1 MAKVISDEIL
11 KLKVVINGDE
21 AQKRVLDLE
30 LANKKLQDSLKEL
43 NTEHKS
49 LESQRKKEEIGINS
63 LANQIDKFK
72 GKLHENQ
79 SVQIETIKT
88 LKKQQSAYKESSLE
102 YQSLQS
108 KIEKTR
114 VKAISGNKELEE
126 KISSLVSKQ
135 NKLKLSYD
143 ETSSKVTEFKK
154 KIESTK
160 KELSYNTQEID
171 EETKSMN
178 IMSLTT
184 SQLQKRITDLSF
196 TMKHMD
202 PNSSAYKDAGDEMNR
217 LTGRMKELK
226 TGTSQSAFSLQ
237 HLSDKF
243 NQYSGIA
250 TAAIATLAG
259 VAFSIQGVIDANNK
273 LVDAQTAVSKTT
285 GLSTEEVKELTRAY
299 SEFDT
304 RTKRIDLLKISE
316 IGGRLGVPKEEIK
329 DFTREVDKAYVALG
343 DSFSGGVEAVA
354 NKLGK
359 IKGLFK
365 ETRDL
370 SVADAINEVG
380 SALNELGAA
389 GAASEENMSD
399 FALRVGQL
407 PESLKP
413 TIAETLALGAAFE
426 ESGIT
431 SERASSGYGKFVRV
445 AANQTA
451 EFAKVMGIT
460 KKEVKDLINQDP
472 LQFFL
477 KFAQGAKG
485 LDATKLSEVLDGL
498 KLNDAEVISV
508 IGAASENTDRFT
520 KSIELS
526 NQALGEATS
535 LQKEFDKVNNNSAA
549 IYEKVQKKF
558 VGMFTSETVAKTL
571 NWFIEMFGRLLGVT
585 VEGEEK
591 LSGFNATLLF
601 LVRTIGFV
609 VVGFTSVSV
618 AMAMYNALIKES
630 ILKNIALEAIEKAR
644 DLRMKLS
651 ASFQALYNGALGIG
665 ATITAKMA
673 AAIGLQTLATNAQDV
688 AQKRL
693 NATTAANP
701 FLALV
706 TVIMLVVAA
715 YKTWKSHIESLREAE
730 KKQYEEAHRYQTDQL
745 MIMQKGKQAV
755 EEYKSG
761 ISNLIAVLKDENS
774 SQEMRKKAYESLI
787 KIHPEFMGTVDNEFR
802 ATAKLASVYQE
813 LAKQIDLSARM
824 KARSAAK
831 QSVYDDNAKL
841 ELEYMKGAQARQ
853 KEQEQR
859 NKLRSDYNYSKDRA
873 NSAVNMFGSF
883 EEHNKGVEILN
894 QIKKNS
900 SLINQYNKAD
910 QNRIKELQRLI
921 KTAEGAQKKLYE
933 QELLALIGAG
943 EESKPSTSNYKPLG
957 GKSDKNNTGKSGKN
971 NYDKE
976 LSEYEKSRQKLL
988 EASANHNQKMEEY
1001 EADRLRALS
1010 DLQKDSYEKERQ
1022 LAIAEEAKN
1031 VADLEK
1037 KKYSSKEFDQ
1047 LRSMIAKEKGEMRKK
1062 LQEIE
1067 FQWLEENG
1075 RLSNLQEIE
1084 ADKLNLKLLTINEKY
1099 LSKAFEQEQ
1108 KAFEKKQRL
1117 IDRESNEKQSLD
1129 INGQKAFLAE
1139 QGYTPETLADIRTWE
1154 ESRAAIEKFYQ
1165 EKRLR
1170 DQLENLR
1177 AMVAQMSVIQS
1188 QGLIDL
1194 TPEQLE
1200 QIEVMKDK
1208 IASLVAELAK
1218 LKNSDTG
1225 GDKLGGKLSGFGGST
1240 DILGLSPDQWEA
1252 MFTNTD
1258 KLSENIQKVGAALQV
1273 AKNMMGMYSQFAQAN
1288 EERLLQQYETASQ
1301 RKTTLLDKQLK
1312 AGLITQEQ
1320 YKKQTI
1326 ANEKQLE
1333 KQKALLAYKSAKR
1346 QRAMQVAETVANTA
1360 MSIMGIWAQFPKFD
1374 FGATAAIM
1382 SGVVGAL
1389 GAVQLAT
1396 IMSQP
1401 LPEVPGAEDGFYPV
1415 IRKQDNK
1422 LFQARKR
1429 RTSTG
1434 FYDEPTMLVGEQG
1447 AAYPELVVT
1456 QKTARQIDPDV
1467 SNAYMREIARIEG
1480 YQDGY
1485 YKNVKPSQSSS
1496 TSSGDEIMIK
1506 LISTIDSFNQT
1517 MQEIK
1522 TNGLETYIKDS
1533 LDNGAKIDKM
1543 VKGSQDLYNKNK
1555 HG

>member
-11 KLKVVINGDE
+11 KLKMVINGDE
-21 AQKRVLDLE
+21 AQKEVLRLE
-30 LANKKLQDSLKEL
+30 RNNNKLA
-43 NTEHKS
+43 
-49 LESQRKKEEIGINS
+49 
-63 LANQIDKFK
+63 
-72 GKLHENQ
+72 
-79 SVQIETIKT
+79 ETINF
-88 LKKQQSAYKESSLE
+88 LK
-102 YQSLQS
+102 
-108 KIEKTR
+108 
-114 VKAISGNKELEE
+114 
-126 KISSLVSKQ
+126 
-135 NKLKLSYD
+135 D
-143 ETSSKVTEFKK
+143 EQ
-154 KIESTK
+154 
-160 KELSYNTQEID
+160 KELSATRKADAVRIKEINDLIKKHTDSIAENKRKID
-171 EETKSMN
+171 EEIKGMN
-178 IMSLTT
+178 ILSLT
-184 SQLQKRITDLSF
+184 SDQLAKRIRDLSF
-196 TMKHMD
+196 QLKHMA
-202 PNSSAYKDAGDEMNR
+202 PTGNEYAKAKAEMDQ
-217 LTGRMKELK
+217 LTGRMKELRK
-226 TGTSQSAFSLQ
+226 GTTQSAFSLQ
-237 HLSDKF
+237 NLSDKF

-354 NKLGK
+354 EKLGK

-413 TIAETLALGAAFE
+413 TIAETLALGGAFE

-431 SERASSGYGKFVRV
+431 AERASSGYSKFVRV
-445 AANQTA
+445 AATQTA

-460 KKEVKDLINQDP
+460 QKEVKDLINQDP

-485 LDATKLSEVLDGL
+485 LDTTKLSEVLEGL

-526 NQALGEATS
+526 NQALTEATS
-535 LQKEFDKVNNNSAA
+535 LQDEFNKVNNNSAA

-571 NWFIEMFGRLLGVT
+571 NWLILTIGKLLGVVEDTTGKVSAIKNAFMDWFKIIMILLTGIYSYNAAIALSNLTLATAKERLLAYTIVQKVNNFLTAAGT
-585 VEGEEK
+585 VIQNTFNTAVAAAQWVYAGLTGKTK
-591 LSGFNATLLF
+591 LQTKAQATLN
-601 LVRTIGFV
+601 LVTKANVFGALVAVVMAAVAAYLIFSKRTDTAAETQKKLNDITKEGIK
-609 VVGFTSVSV
+609 
-618 AMAMYNALIKES
+618 NAASEISALEQTYKK
-630 ILKNIALEAIEKAR
+630 LTDKNIAEKDRQRLLDEANKQYPGFFKNLTTEDFLLGKAKASYLQLR
-644 DLRMKLS
+644 D
-651 ASFQALYNGALGIG
+651 
-665 ATITAKMA
+665 
-673 AAIGLQTLATNAQDV
+673 AIIAV
-688 AQKRL
+688 AQAKAAQSEIDKIVANYLEKEIDFRKKVAKIQEDIRNPKAGSYAGTGAGSGYNDL
-693 NATTAANP
+693 IDNNQKTYTAAEARENAKRRLKIELQVGKEM
-701 FLALV
+701 FEERNKALRPYLDFV
-706 TVIMLVVAA
+706 SNA
-715 YKTWKSHIESLREAE
+715 ES
-730 KKQYEEAHRYQTDQL
+730 
-745 MIMQKGKQAV
+745 
-755 EEYKSG
+755 KSG
-761 ISNLIAVLKDENS
+761 
-774 SQEMRKKAYESLI
+774 
-787 KIHPEFMGTVDNEFR
+787 
-802 ATAKLASVYQE
+802 KLNNNNDS
-813 LAKQIDLSARM
+813 
-824 KARSAAK
+824 
-831 QSVYDDNAKL
+831 
-841 ELEYMKGAQARQ
+841 
-853 KEQEQR
+853 
-859 NKLRSDYNYSKDRA
+859 
-873 NSAVNMFGSF
+873 
-883 EEHNKGVEILN
+883 
-894 QIKKNS
+894 
-900 SLINQYNKAD
+900 
-910 QNRIKELQRLI
+910 
-921 KTAEGAQKKLYE
+921 
-933 QELLALIGAG
+933 
-943 EESKPSTSNYKPLG
+943 PPSNYKPLG
-957 GKSDKNNTGKSGKN
+957 GKSDKNNTGKSSKN

-988 EASANHNQKMEEY
+988 EASANHNQRMEEY
-1001 EADRLRALS
+1001 EADRLRSLS

-1031 VADLEK
+1031 VAELEK
-1037 KKYSSKEFDQ
+1037 KKYSPKEFDQ
-1047 LRSMIAKEKGEMRKK
+1047 LRSMIAKEKGDMKKK

-1067 FQWLEENG
+1067 FQWMEENG

-1117 IDRESNEKQSLD
+1117 LDRESNEKQSLD

-1170 DQLENLR
+1170 EQIDNLK

-1194 TPEQLE
+1194 TPEQLD
-1200 QIEVMKDK
+1200 QIQAMKDK
-1208 IASLVAELAK
+1208 IAALVAELAK
-1218 LKNSDTG
+1218 LKNGDSG
-1225 GDKLGGKLSGFGGST
+1225 GDKLGGKLSSFGGNT
-1240 DILGLSPDQWEA
+1240 DVLGLTPDQWEA

-1301 RKTTLLDKQLK
+1301 RKQNRLEKELK

-1346 QRAMQVAETVANTA
+1346 QRAMQIAETVANTA
-1360 MSIMGIWAQFPKFD
+1360 M
-1374 FGATAAIM
+1374 AIM
-1382 SGVVGAL
+1382 QLWVKPGFPMAIPMTAVVAGLGAL
-1389 GAVQLAT
+1389 NLAT

-1447 AAYPELVVT
+1447 AAFPELVVT
-1456 QKTARQIDPDV
+1456 QKTARQIDPDI

-1485 YKNVKPSQSSS
+1485 YKNVKTSQSSS

-1506 LISTIDSFNQT
+1506 LISTIDSFNET

>member
-11 KLKVVINGDE
+11 KLKMEINSDE
-21 AQKRVLDLE
+21 A
-30 LANKKLQDSLKEL
+30 
-43 NTEHKS
+43 
-49 LESQRKKEEIGINS
+49 
-63 LANQIDKFK
+63 
-72 GKLHENQ
+72 
-79 SVQIETIKT
+79 
-88 LKKQQSAYKESSLE
+88 
-102 YQSLQS
+102 
-108 KIEKTR
+108 
-114 VKAISGNKELEE
+114 
-126 KISSLVSKQ
+126 
-135 NKLKLSYD
+135 
-143 ETSSKVTEFKK
+143 
-154 KIESTK
+154 
-160 KELSYNTQEID
+160 
-171 EETKSMN
+171 
-178 IMSLTT
+178 
-184 SQLQKRITDLSF
+184 QKRITDLEAKNKDLYNSLKTLNEQRKESAAQLKKEEKAINSYANEIDKLKLKIGQNQQAGLAEIQQIIKKQKAYDVSSKEYQALQAKRESIQAKVIASNNKLEYSIQQIESKQKKLHVTYTANANDLALLKNKISDF
-196 TMKHMD
+196 SNEIEINDKKILQEVKAMDHLKLTSTQLVQKINDLNATMSHLD
-202 PNSSAYKDAGDEMNR
+202 PNSSAYKEMDANLKKLKDR
-217 LTGRMKELK
+217 HQELK
-226 TGTSQSAFSLQ
+226 TGTSASAYSIQ
-237 HLSDKF
+237 KLSDKF

-370 SVADAINEVG
+370 SVADAINQVG

-389 GAASEENMSD
+389 GAASEENISD

-413 TIAETLALGAAFE
+413 TIAETLALGGAFE

-431 SERASSGYGKFVRV
+431 AERASSGYSKFVRV
-445 AANQTA
+445 AATQTA

-460 KKEVKDLINQDP
+460 QKEVKDLINQDP

-477 KFAQGAKG
+477 KFAEGAKG

-508 IGAASENTDRFT
+508 VSTASENTDRFR
-520 KSIELS
+520 KSIEQS
-526 NQALGEATS
+526 NQALTEATS
-535 LQKEFDKVNNNSAA
+535 LQEEFNNVNNNSAA

-558 VGMFTSETVAKTL
+558 SAMFTSAAVAKAL
-571 NWFIEMFGRLLGVT
+571 NWLIETIGKLLGVVDDATGRVTFLKDTFIFFSKIVVIAVATMVSYNSVISISNGLFTTIKDRILAYT
-585 VEGEEK
+585 VVQKVNSGLTKISTGLQNLWNLTIGYGQLAIGKLTRSTVMQTAAQERLNLVTKLNPWGALLAVIAAVTVAYFAFRQENQKIIDQKKILNDVIAEGVKNAAAEVSSLDQLYKTATDVTKSQEDRLAAVKKLQEQYPSYFADVDAEIIMNGKAKTSYLELRDAIVASARASAAKAELESRAAERLKRDEKIQQEIEALQNKRKNAKSETTIGTGFSGANEFSGGGARTKSANEIKAGIDYNIGVLNNYQKKLKETDDAEDKFLLDEIGKSDKKASKLNQDRNPDFNTSTYQALGGKDKKEGAGKSKKEEVPQWIKDRDKILEGEKSYQQKLAELIANGDRNRIEMMEDGFEK
-591 LSGFNATLLF
+591 EK
-601 LVRTIGFV
+601 
-609 VVGFTSVSV
+609 
-618 AMAMYNALIKES
+618 ALIIQNQIEKEADLENKKVS
-630 ILKNIALEAIEKAR
+630 AADFANIDNIIAKEQNAGLKKRLQEIRFTWTKENEEYTKLQLEETEIAKLKIAALEDKYQNIA
-644 DLRMKLS
+644 
-651 ASFQALYNGALGIG
+651 FQ
-665 ATITAKMA
+665 KMA
-673 AAIGLQTLATNAQDV
+673 KD
-688 AQKRL
+688 
-693 NATTAANP
+693 
-701 FLALV
+701 F
-706 TVIMLVVAA
+706 
-715 YKTWKSHIESLREAE
+715 E
-730 KKQYEEAHRYQTDQL
+730 KKQDLLER
-745 MIMQKGKQAV
+745 
-755 EEYKSG
+755 
-761 ISNLIAVLKDENS
+761 
-774 SQEMRKKAYESLI
+774 EM
-787 KIHPEFMGTVDNEFR
+787 N
-802 ATAKLASVYQE
+802 QE
-813 LAKQIDLSARM
+813 LAKD
-824 KARSAAK
+824 
-831 QSVYDDNAKL
+831 
-841 ELEYMKGAQARQ
+841 
-853 KEQEQR
+853 
-859 NKLRSDYNYSKDRA
+859 
-873 NSAVNMFGSF
+873 
-883 EEHNKGVEILN
+883 
-894 QIKKNS
+894 
-900 SLINQYNKAD
+900 
-910 QNRIKELQRLI
+910 
-921 KTAEGAQKKLYE
+921 
-933 QELLALIGAG
+933 
-943 EESKPSTSNYKPLG
+943 ST
-957 GKSDKNNTGKSGKN
+957 
-971 NYDKE
+971 
-976 LSEYEKSRQKLL
+976 
-988 EASANHNQKMEEY
+988 
-1001 EADRLRALS
+1001 
-1010 DLQKDSYEKERQ
+1010 
-1022 LAIAEEAKN
+1022 
-1031 VADLEK
+1031 
-1037 KKYSSKEFDQ
+1037 
-1047 LRSMIAKEKGEMRKK
+1047 
-1062 LQEIE
+1062 
-1067 FQWLEENG
+1067 
-1075 RLSNLQEIE
+1075 
-1084 ADKLNLKLLTINEKY
+1084 
-1099 LSKAFEQEQ
+1099 
-1108 KAFEKKQRL
+1108 
-1117 IDRESNEKQSLD
+1117 
-1129 INGQKAFLAE
+1129 GQKAFLAD
-1139 QGYTPETLADIRTWE
+1139 QGYTPETLAGIRSWE
-1154 ESRAAIEKFYQ
+1154 ESRAMIEKFFQ

-1170 DQLENLR
+1170 EQIQFLQT
-1177 AMVAQMSVIQS
+1177 MVAQMSVLQT
-1188 QGLIDL
+1188 QGIIDL

-1200 QIEVMKDK
+1200 QIDVMKDK

-1218 LKNSDTG
+1218 LKNG
-1225 GDKLGGKLSGFGGST
+1225 GGTDSNLGSKLSGFGGQT
-1240 DILGLSPDQWEA
+1240 DILGLTPDQWEA

-1258 KLSENIQKVGAALQV
+1258 KLAENIQKVGAALQV

-1346 QRAMQVAETVANTA
+1346 QRAMQIAETVANTA

-1374 FGATAAIM
+1374 FGVTAAIM

-1389 GAVQLAT
+1389 GAVQVAT

-1447 AAYPELVVT
+1447 AAFPELVVT
-1456 QKTARQIDPDV
+1456 QKTARQIDPDI

-1485 YKNVKPSQSSS
+1485 YKNVKTSQSSS

-1506 LISTIDSFNQT
+1506 LISTIDSFNET

>member
-30 LANKKLQDSLKEL
+30 LANNKLYDSLKEL

-49 LESQRKKEEIGINS
+49 LESQRKKEETGINS

-72 GKLHENQ
+72 AKLHETQ

-88 LKKQQSAYKESSLE
+88 LKKQQSAYKESSVE
-102 YQSLQS
+102 YQNLQS

-126 KISSLVSKQ
+126 KISNLVSKQ

-143 ETSSKVTEFKK
+143 ETSAKVTEFKK
-154 KIESTK
+154 KIEITK
-160 KELSYNTQEID
+160 KELSDNTEKID

-178 IMSLTT
+178 IMSLT
-184 SQLQKRITDLSF
+184 SAQLQKRISDLAF
-196 TMKHMD
+196 TMKHMA
-202 PNSSAYKDAGDEMNR
+202 PTGDEYAKAKAEMDQ
-217 LTGRMKELK
+217 LIERMKELK

-237 HLSDKF
+237 NLSDKF

-370 SVADAINEVG
+370 SVADAINQVG

-389 GAASEENMSD
+389 GAASEENISD

-413 TIAETLALGAAFE
+413 TIAETLALGGAFE

-431 SERASSGYGKFVRV
+431 AERASSGYSKFVRV
-445 AANQTA
+445 AATQTA

-460 KKEVKDLINQDP
+460 QKEVKDLINQDP

-477 KFAQGAKG
+477 KFAEGAKG

-508 IGAASENTDRFT
+508 VSTASENTDRFR
-520 KSIELS
+520 KSIEQS
-526 NQALGEATS
+526 NQALTEATS
-535 LQKEFDKVNNNSAA
+535 LQEEFNNVNNNSAA

-571 NWFIEMFGRLLGVT
+571 NWLILTIGKLLGVVEDTTGKVSAIKNAFMDWFKVILILVTAIYSYNAAIALSNLTLTSAKKTLLAYTIVQKVNNFLNAAGT
-585 VEGEEK
+585 VIQNTFNTAVAAAQWAYAGLTGKTK
-591 LSGFNATLLF
+591 LQTKAQATLN
-601 LVRTIGFV
+601 LVTKANVFGALVAVVMAAVAAYLIFSKRTDTAAETQKKLNDITKEGIK
-609 VVGFTSVSV
+609 
-618 AMAMYNALIKES
+618 NAASEISALEQTYKK
-630 ILKNIALEAIEKAR
+630 LTDKNIAEKDRQRLLDEANKQYPGFFKNLTTEDFLLGKAKASYLQLR
-644 DLRMKLS
+644 D
-651 ASFQALYNGALGIG
+651 
-665 ATITAKMA
+665 
-673 AAIGLQTLATNAQDV
+673 AIIAV
-688 AQKRL
+688 AQAKAAQSEIDKIVANYLEKEIDFRKKVAKIQEDIRNPKAGSYAGTGAGSGYNDL
-693 NATTAANP
+693 IDNNQKTYTAAEARENAKRRLKIELQVGKEM
-701 FLALV
+701 FEERNKALKPYLDFV
-706 TVIMLVVAA
+706 SNA
-715 YKTWKSHIESLREAE
+715 ES
-730 KKQYEEAHRYQTDQL
+730 
-745 MIMQKGKQAV
+745 
-755 EEYKSG
+755 KSG
-761 ISNLIAVLKDENS
+761 
-774 SQEMRKKAYESLI
+774 
-787 KIHPEFMGTVDNEFR
+787 
-802 ATAKLASVYQE
+802 KLNNNNDS
-813 LAKQIDLSARM
+813 
-824 KARSAAK
+824 
-831 QSVYDDNAKL
+831 
-841 ELEYMKGAQARQ
+841 
-853 KEQEQR
+853 
-859 NKLRSDYNYSKDRA
+859 
-873 NSAVNMFGSF
+873 
-883 EEHNKGVEILN
+883 
-894 QIKKNS
+894 
-900 SLINQYNKAD
+900 
-910 QNRIKELQRLI
+910 
-921 KTAEGAQKKLYE
+921 
-933 QELLALIGAG
+933 
-943 EESKPSTSNYKPLG
+943 PPSNYKPLG
-957 GKSDKNNTGKSGKN
+957 GKSDKNNTGKSSKN

-976 LSEYEKSRQKLL
+976 LSEYEKSRQKIL
-988 EASANHNQKMEEY
+988 ETSANHNQRMEEL

-1031 VADLEK
+1031 VAELEK
-1037 KKYSSKEFDQ
+1037 KKYSPKEFDQ
-1047 LRSMIAKEKGEMRKK
+1047 LRSMIAKEKGEMKKK

-1067 FQWLEENG
+1067 FQWMEENG

-1099 LSKAFEQEQ
+1099 LSRAFEQEQ

-1117 IDRESNEKQSLD
+1117 LDRESNEKQSLD

-1139 QGYTPETLADIRTWE
+1139 QGYTPETLAGIRTWE
-1154 ESRAAIEKFYQ
+1154 ESRSMIEKFYQ

-1170 DQLENLR
+1170 EQLEFLKT
-1177 AMVAQMSVIQS
+1177 MVAQMSVIQS
-1188 QGLIDL
+1188 QGIIDL

-1200 QIEVMKDK
+1200 QIEVMKNK
-1208 IASLVAELAK
+1208 IAALVAELEK
-1218 LKNSDTG
+1218 LKNGDSG
-1225 GDKLGGKLSGFGGST
+1225 GDKLGGKLSSFGGNT
-1240 DILGLSPDQWEA
+1240 DLLGLTPDQWDA
-1252 MFTNTD
+1252 MINNTD
-1258 KLSENIQKVGAALQV
+1258 KTATAIQRVGASLQV
-1273 AKNMMGMYSQFAQAN
+1273 AQNMMSMYSQMAQAN
-1288 EERLLQQYETASQ
+1288 EAKLLQQYETASE
-1301 RKTTLLDKQLK
+1301 RKTKLLDKQLK
-1312 AGLITQEQ
+1312 AGLINQEQ

-1333 KQKALLAYKSAKR
+1333 KQKQLLALKAARR
-1346 QRAMQVAETVANTA
+1346 QRVMDISSAISSTA
-1360 MSIMGIWAQFPKFD
+1360 LA
-1374 FGATAAIM
+1374 
-1382 SGVVGAL
+1382 VVGAL
-1389 GAVQLAT
+1389 GNKPWTPFNFALAGLVGAIGAVQLAT

-1447 AAYPELVVT
+1447 AAFPELVVT
-1456 QKTARQIDPDV
+1456 QKTARQIDPDI

-1485 YKNVKPSQSSS
+1485 YKNVKTSQSSS

-1506 LISTIDSFNQT
+1506 LISTIDSFNET

>member
-11 KLKVVINGDE
+11 KLKIVINGDE
-21 AQKRVLDLE
+21 AQKEVLRLE
-30 LANKKLQDSLKEL
+30 RNNNKLAETINFLKE
-43 NTEHKS
+43 E
-49 LESQRKKEEIGINS
+49 Q
-63 LANQIDKFK
+63 
-72 GKLHENQ
+72 
-79 SVQIETIKT
+79 
-88 LKKQQSAYKESSLE
+88 
-102 YQSLQS
+102 
-108 KIEKTR
+108 
-114 VKAISGNKELEE
+114 
-126 KISSLVSKQ
+126 
-135 NKLKLSYD
+135 
-143 ETSSKVTEFKK
+143 
-154 KIESTK
+154 
-160 KELSYNTQEID
+160 KELSATRKADAVRIKEINDLIKKHTDSIAENNRKID
-171 EETKSMN
+171 EEIKGMN
-178 IMSLTT
+178 ILSLT
-184 SQLQKRITDLSF
+184 SDQLAKRIRDLSF
-196 TMKHMD
+196 QLKHMA
-202 PNSSAYKDAGDEMNR
+202 PTGNEYAKAKAEMDQ
-217 LTGRMKELK
+217 LTGRMNELRK
-226 TGTSQSAFSLQ
+226 GTTQSAFSLQ
-237 HLSDKF
+237 NLSDKF

-273 LVDAQTAVSKTT
+273 LADAQTAVSKTT

-329 DFTREVDKAYVALG
+329 EFTREVDKAYVALG

-354 NKLGK
+354 EKLGK

-413 TIAETLALGAAFE
+413 TIAETLALGGAFE

-431 SERASSGYGKFVRV
+431 AERASSGYSKFVRV
-445 AANQTA
+445 AATQTA

-460 KKEVKDLINQDP
+460 QKEVKDLINQDP

-485 LDATKLSEVLDGL
+485 LDATKLSEVLEGL

-526 NQALGEATS
+526 NQALTDATS
-535 LQKEFDKVNNNSAA
+535 LQDEFNKVNNNSAA

-558 VGMFTSETVAKTL
+558 AGMFTSESVAKTL
-571 NWFIEMFGRLLGVT
+571 NWLILTIGKLLGVVEDTTGKVTGVRDAFIVFLKIVTIAIVAVFSYNTAIALTNITLLT
-585 VEGEEK
+585 VKERLLAYTVVQKVNNFLTQAGTTIMTAYNAVLALGQLAYARLTGNTILQTK
-591 LSGFNATLLF
+591 AQATLN
-601 LVRTIGFV
+601 LVTKANVFGALVAVVMAAVAAYLIFSKRTDTAAETQKKLNDITKEGIK
-609 VVGFTSVSV
+609 
-618 AMAMYNALIKES
+618 NAASEISALEQTYKK
-630 ILKNIALEAIEKAR
+630 LTDKNIAEKDRQRLLDEANKQYPGFFKNLTTEDFLLGKAKASYLQLR
-644 DLRMKLS
+644 D
-651 ASFQALYNGALGIG
+651 
-665 ATITAKMA
+665 
-673 AAIGLQTLATNAQDV
+673 AIIAV
-688 AQKRL
+688 AQAKAAQSEIDKIVANYLEKEIDFRKKVAKIQEDIRNPKAGSYAGTGAGSGYNDL
-693 NATTAANP
+693 IDNNQKTYTAAEARENAKRRLKIELQVGKEM
-701 FLALV
+701 FAERNKALKPYLDFV
-706 TVIMLVVAA
+706 SNA
-715 YKTWKSHIESLREAE
+715 ES
-730 KKQYEEAHRYQTDQL
+730 
-745 MIMQKGKQAV
+745 
-755 EEYKSG
+755 KSG
-761 ISNLIAVLKDENS
+761 
-774 SQEMRKKAYESLI
+774 
-787 KIHPEFMGTVDNEFR
+787 
-802 ATAKLASVYQE
+802 KLNNNNDS
-813 LAKQIDLSARM
+813 
-824 KARSAAK
+824 
-831 QSVYDDNAKL
+831 
-841 ELEYMKGAQARQ
+841 
-853 KEQEQR
+853 
-859 NKLRSDYNYSKDRA
+859 
-873 NSAVNMFGSF
+873 
-883 EEHNKGVEILN
+883 
-894 QIKKNS
+894 
-900 SLINQYNKAD
+900 
-910 QNRIKELQRLI
+910 
-921 KTAEGAQKKLYE
+921 
-933 QELLALIGAG
+933 
-943 EESKPSTSNYKPLG
+943 PPSNYKPLG
-957 GKSDKNNTGKSGKN
+957 GKSDKNNTGKSSKN

-988 EASANHNQKMEEY
+988 EASANHNQRMEEY

-1031 VADLEK
+1031 VAELEK
-1037 KKYSSKEFDQ
+1037 KKYSPKEFDQ
-1047 LRSMIAKEKGEMRKK
+1047 LRSMIAKEKGEMKKK

-1067 FQWLEENG
+1067 FQWMEENG

-1117 IDRESNEKQSLD
+1117 LDRESNEKQSLD

-1139 QGYTPETLADIRTWE
+1139 QGYSPETLAGIRTWE

-1170 DQLENLR
+1170 EQVDYLK

-1188 QGLIDL
+1188 QGLFDL
-1194 TPEQLE
+1194 TPEQLD
-1200 QIEVMKDK
+1200 QIQAMKDK
-1208 IASLVAELAK
+1208 IAALVAELAK
-1218 LKNSDTG
+1218 LKNGDSD
-1225 GDKLGGKLSGFGGST
+1225 GDKLGGKLSSFGGNT
-1240 DILGLSPDQWEA
+1240 DVLGLTPDQWEA

-1273 AKNMMGMYSQFAQAN
+1273 AKNTMGMYSQFTQAN
-1288 EERLLQQYETASQ
+1288 EEKLLQQYETASQ
-1301 RKTTLLDKQLK
+1301 RKTKLLDKQLK
-1312 AGLITQEQ
+1312 AGLINQEQ

-1333 KQKALLAYKSAKR
+1333 KQKQLLALKAARR
-1346 QRAMQVAETVANTA
+1346 QRVMDISSAVSSTA
-1360 MSIMGIWAQFPKFD
+1360 LAVV
-1374 FGATAAIM
+1374 GALGNKPWTPFNFALA
-1382 SGVVGAL
+1382 GLVGAL
-1389 GAVQLAT
+1389 GAVQIAT

-1401 LPEVPGAEDGFYPV
+1401 LPEAPGAEDGFYPV

-1447 AAYPELVVT
+1447 AAFPELVVT
-1456 QKTARQIDPDV
+1456 QKTARQIDPDI

-1485 YKNVKPSQSSS
+1485 YKNVKTSQSSS

-1506 LISTIDSFNQT
+1506 LISTIDSFNET

>member
-11 KLKVVINGDE
+11 KLKIVINGDE
-21 AQKRVLDLE
+21 AQKEVLRLE
-30 LANKKLQDSLKEL
+30 RNNNKLAETINFLKE
-43 NTEHKS
+43 E
-49 LESQRKKEEIGINS
+49 Q
-63 LANQIDKFK
+63 
-72 GKLHENQ
+72 
-79 SVQIETIKT
+79 
-88 LKKQQSAYKESSLE
+88 
-102 YQSLQS
+102 
-108 KIEKTR
+108 
-114 VKAISGNKELEE
+114 
-126 KISSLVSKQ
+126 
-135 NKLKLSYD
+135 
-143 ETSSKVTEFKK
+143 
-154 KIESTK
+154 
-160 KELSYNTQEID
+160 KELSATRKADAVRIKEINDLIKKHTDSIAENNRKID
-171 EETKSMN
+171 EEIKGMN
-178 IMSLTT
+178 ILSLT
-184 SQLQKRITDLSF
+184 SDQLAKRIRDLSF
-196 TMKHMD
+196 QLKHMA
-202 PNSSAYKDAGDEMNR
+202 PTGNEYAKAKAEMDQ
-217 LTGRMKELK
+217 LTGRMNELRK
-226 TGTSQSAFSLQ
+226 GTTQSAFSLQ
-237 HLSDKF
+237 NLSDKF

-354 NKLGK
+354 EKLGK

-380 SALNELGAA
+380 SALNELGAD

-413 TIAETLALGAAFE
+413 TIAETLALGGAFE

-431 SERASSGYGKFVRV
+431 AERASSGYSKFVRV
-445 AANQTA
+445 AATQTA

-460 KKEVKDLINQDP
+460 QKEVKDLINQDP

-477 KFAQGAKG
+477 KFAEGAKG
-485 LDATKLSEVLDGL
+485 LDATKLSEVLEGL

-508 IGAASENTDRFT
+508 IGAASENTDRFR

-526 NQALGEATS
+526 NQALTEATS
-535 LQKEFDKVNNNSAA
+535 LQDEFNKVNNNSAA

-558 VGMFTSETVAKTL
+558 AAMFTSETVAKTL

-665 ATITAKMA
+665 AAITAKMA

-774 SQEMRKKAYESLI
+774 SQEMRRKAYESLI
-787 KIHPEFMGTVDNEFR
+787 KIHPEFMGTVDKEFR

-831 QSVYDDNAKL
+831 QSIYDDNAKL

-853 KEQEQR
+853 KEQEER
-859 NKLRSDYNYSKDRA
+859 NKLRSEYNYSKDRA

-900 SLINQYNKAD
+900 SLINQYNQAD

-933 QELLALIGAG
+933 QELLALIGAS
-943 EESKPSTSNYKPLG
+943 EESKTFTSNYKPLG
-957 GKSDKNNTGKSGKN
+957 GKSDKNNTGKSSKN

-988 EASANHNQKMEEY
+988 EASANHNQRMEGL

-1010 DLQKDSYEKERQ
+1010 DLQKDGYEKERQ

-1031 VADLEK
+1031 VAELEK
-1037 KKYSSKEFDQ
+1037 KKYSPKEFDQ

-1067 FQWLEENG
+1067 FQWMEENG

-1117 IDRESNEKQSLD
+1117 LDRESNEKQSLD

-1139 QGYTPETLADIRTWE
+1139 QGYSPETLAGIRTWE
-1154 ESRAAIEKFYQ
+1154 ESRVAIEKFYQ

-1170 DQLENLR
+1170 EQVDYLK

-1194 TPEQLE
+1194 TPEQLD
-1200 QIEVMKDK
+1200 QIEAMKDK
-1208 IASLVAELAK
+1208 IAALVAELAK
-1218 LKNSDTG
+1218 LKNGDSG
-1225 GDKLGGKLSGFGGST
+1225 GDKLGGKLSSFGGNT
-1240 DILGLSPDQWEA
+1240 DLLGLTPDQWEA

-1258 KLSENIQKVGAALQV
+1258 KLAENIQKVGAALQV
-1273 AKNMMGMYSQFAQAN
+1273 AKNMTGMYSQFAQAN

-1346 QRAMQVAETVANTA
+1346 QRAMQIAETVANTA
-1360 MSIMGIWAQFPKFD
+1360 M
-1374 FGATAAIM
+1374 AIM
-1382 SGVVGAL
+1382 QLWVKPGFPMAIPMTAVVAGLGAL
-1389 GAVQLAT
+1389 NLAT

-1447 AAYPELVVT
+1447 AAFPELVVT
-1456 QKTARQIDPDV
+1456 QKTARQIDPDI

-1485 YKNVKPSQSSS
+1485 YKNVKTSQGSS

-1506 LISTIDSFNQT
+1506 LISTIDSFNET

>member
-11 KLKVVINGDE
+11 KLKIVINGDE

-30 LANKKLQDSLKEL
+30 RSNNELAKSINQLSEKNKDLAKNRKANSAEIDKNRQEIKKLND
-43 NTEHKS
+43 
-49 LESQRKKEEIGINS
+49 EIADN
-63 LANQIDKFK
+63 
-72 GKLHENQ
+72 
-79 SVQIETIKT
+79 
-88 LKKQQSAYKESSLE
+88 LKK
-102 YQSLQS
+102 
-108 KIEKTR
+108 ID
-114 VKAISGNKELEE
+114 
-126 KISSLVSKQ
+126 
-135 NKLKLSYD
+135 D
-143 ETSSKVTEFKK
+143 EVR
-154 KIESTK
+154 
-160 KELSYNTQEID
+160 
-171 EETKSMN
+171 SMN

-184 SQLQKRITDLSF
+184 SQLQRRIADLSF

-202 PNSSAYKDAGDEMNR
+202 PNSPAYKTAGDEMSK
-217 LTGRMKELK
+217 LTERMKELK

-237 HLSDKF
+237 NLSDKF

-354 NKLGK
+354 EKLGK

-413 TIAETLALGAAFE
+413 TIAETLALGGAFE

-431 SERASSGYGKFVRV
+431 AERASSGYSKFVRV
-445 AANQTA
+445 AATQTA

-460 KKEVKDLINQDP
+460 QKEVKDLLNQDP

-485 LDATKLSEVLDGL
+485 LDATKLSEVLEGL

-508 IGAASENTDRFT
+508 IGAASENTDRFR

-526 NQALGEATS
+526 NQALTEATS
-535 LQKEFDKVNNNSAA
+535 LQDEFNKVNNNSAA

-558 VGMFTSETVAKTL
+558 ASIFTSETVAKTL
-571 NWFIEMFGRLLGVT
+571 NWLIEMFGRLLGVT
-585 VEGEEK
+585 NSADKETSKFG
-591 LSGFNATLLF
+591 ATLLF
-601 LVRTIGFV
+601 FGRVLLILVTS
-609 VVGFTSVSV
+609 FTSLSVSF
-618 AMAMYNALIKES
+618 AIYNNLVKES
-630 ILKNIALEAIEKAR
+630 IVKNIALDVIEKGR
-644 DLRMKLS
+644 NMRLQLMN
-651 ASFQALYNGALGIG
+651 SFQTLYNLTLGKTKSALSFV
-665 ATITAKMA
+665 A
-673 AAIGLQTLATNAQDV
+673 AAYGLETAATKLQTSAQ
-688 AQKRL
+688 QNL
-693 NATTAANP
+693 NNVTRANP
-701 FLALV
+701 FGALLAIVSLLI
-706 TVIMLVVAA
+706 TA
-715 YKTWKSHIESLREAE
+715 YISWKSYTNDVA
-730 KKQYEEAHRYQTDQL
+730 KA
-745 MIMQKGKQAV
+745 QK
-755 EEYKSG
+755 
-761 ISNLIAVLKDENS
+761 N
-774 SQEMRKKAYESLI
+774 
-787 KIHPEFMGTVDNEFR
+787 
-802 ATAKLASVYQE
+802 
-813 LAKQIDLSARM
+813 
-824 KARSAAK
+824 
-831 QSVYDDNAKL
+831 
-841 ELEYMKGAQARQ
+841 
-853 KEQEQR
+853 
-859 NKLRSDYNYSKDRA
+859 
-873 NSAVNMFGSF
+873 
-883 EEHNKGVEILN
+883 LN
-894 QIKKNS
+894 QITKEAVENAASEVNSLDQAYRKLTDKNIAEKERIELLKKLQTEYPEYFKNLS
-900 SLINQYNKAD
+900 TEDFLLGKAKKSYDELRSAIIGVAQAKAAQSEIDKIAAKYLQMEIDAKEKMTKTMSEIMNPKAGSYAGTGGGSGYND
-910 QNRIKELQRLI
+910 LVDNNRKTYTKEEAKKFALQRFELQKKELKDIYNSRNKELDPYLNYVD
-921 KTAEGAQKKLYE
+921 KANLKAGKLNR
-933 QELLALIGAG
+933 
-943 EESKPSTSNYKPLG
+943 SPSETSTPTSNYKPLG
-957 GKSDKNNTGKSGKN
+957 GKSDKNNTGKSSKN

-988 EASANHNQKMEEY
+988 EASANHNQRMEEY
-1001 EADRLRALS
+1001 EADRLRSLS

-1031 VADLEK
+1031 VAELEK
-1037 KKYSSKEFDQ
+1037 KKYSPKEFDQ

-1067 FQWLEENG
+1067 FQWMEENG

-1117 IDRESNEKQSLD
+1117 LDRESNEKQSLD

-1154 ESRAAIEKFYQ
+1154 ESRAAIDKFYQ

-1170 DQLENLR
+1170 EQVDYLK

-1188 QGLIDL
+1188 QGLFEL
-1194 TPEQLE
+1194 TPEQLD
-1200 QIEVMKDK
+1200 QIQAMKDK
-1208 IASLVAELAK
+1208 IAALVAELAK
-1218 LKNSDTG
+1218 LKNGDSD
-1225 GDKLGGKLSGFGGST
+1225 GDKLGGKLSSFGGNT
-1240 DILGLSPDQWEA
+1240 DVLGLTPDQWEA

-1346 QRAMQVAETVANTA
+1346 QRAMQIAETVANTA
-1360 MSIMGIWAQFPKFD
+1360 M
-1374 FGATAAIM
+1374 AIM
-1382 SGVVGAL
+1382 QLWVNPGFPMAIPMTAVVAGLGAL
-1389 GAVQLAT
+1389 NLAT

-1401 LPEVPGAEDGFYPV
+1401 LPEVTGAEEGFYPV

-1447 AAYPELVVT
+1447 SAFPELVVT
-1456 QKTARQIDPDV
+1456 QKTARQIDPDI

-1485 YKNVKPSQSSS
+1485 YKNVKTSQGSS

-1506 LISTIDSFNQT
+1506 LISTIDSFNET

-1543 VKGSQDLYNKNK
+1543 VKGSQDLYNKSK